1 MFSSVRGFVMG
12 HPSFRAWFMFAR
24 RLYYLYRLRRNLR
37 QKPLT
42 LRQIQL
48 KMLRAVIKH
57 VYENVPYYH
66 RKFRAAGVKPD
77 DVKGVDDLCKI
88 PITSKFEVQS
98 CDVEDV
104 VSSGFDVKRL
114 VRRTTSGS
122 TGIPL
127 ATFIDRRF
135 LDFEEAVWMR
145 AWFEDGLR
153 IRDRMAV
160 IADPRTFPKGK
171 TFFRSW
177 WLAERCHISI
187 FDSVER
193 QMELLS
199 EFRPDVVKG
208 YASSLYLLAVEA
220 SDLKAKVKPRLVF
233 SGAGLLDEHSRK
245 KINTAF
251 GAEVFDFYACSE
263 LGLIGWEC
271 KAHSGFH
278 VNADSVL
285 IEFLDEDGTAVAP
298 GEGGRVVGTSLFNY
312 VMPLIRYDLGDVAVP
327 IDDECPCGVTLPLI
341 RLVEG
346 RGDDFLVATDGRL
359 IPPTVFFPYPFE
371 NMDKIKQF
379 RVIQK
384 RRDKLR
390 IELVPK
396 EEFLDENGFFEKAE
410 KRIKQLFGE
419 HMQVEFK
426 VLDEIPLDKTGK
438 LRKVISLNSKKGYG
452 QELKREQS

>member
-1 MFSSVRGFVMG
+1 MS

-24 RLYYLYRLRRNLR
+24 RLYYLYQLRRNLR
-37 QKPLT
+37 QKPLM
-42 LRQIQL
+42 LKQMQL
-48 KMLRAVIKH
+48 KMLRAVVRH
-57 VYENVPYYH
+57 AYENVPYYYK
-66 RKFRAAGVKPD
+66 KFRAAGVEPD
-77 DVKGVDDLCKI
+77 DVKGFDDLRRI
-88 PITSKFEVQS
+88 PVTSKFEVQS
-98 CDVEDV
+98 CTVEDV
-104 VSSGFDVKRL
+104 VASGFDVKRL

-127 ATFIDRRF
+127 ATFVDRRF
-135 LDFEEAVWMR
+135 LDFEEALWMR

-153 IRDRMAV
+153 IRDKMAV
-160 IADPRTFPKGK
+160 IADPRGFPKGK

-177 WLAERCHISI
+177 WLADRLYISI

-193 QMELLS
+193 QLELLS
-199 EFRPDVVKG
+199 ESKPDVVKG
-208 YASSLYLLAVEA
+208 YASSLYLLAVET

-233 SGAGLLDEHSRK
+233 SGAELLDEHSRK
-245 KINTAF
+245 TVSTTF

-263 LGLIGWEC
+263 LGLLGWEC
-271 KAHSGFH
+271 KVHSGFH

-285 IEFLDEDGTAVAP
+285 IEFLDEDGEAVAP
-298 GEGGRVVGTSLFNY
+298 GESGRVVGTSLFNY
-312 VMPLIRYDLGDVAVP
+312 AMPLIRYDLGDVAVP
-327 IDDECPCGVTLPLI
+327 IDDECSCGVTLPLM

-346 RGDDFLVATDGRL
+346 RADDFLVAIDGRL

-379 RVIQK
+379 RVVQK

-396 EEFLDENGFFEKAE
+396 GEFLNENGFFKKAE

-419 HMQVEFK
+419 NMQVEFK
-426 VLDEIPLDKTGK
+426 VVDVIPLDKSGK
-438 LRKVISLNSKKGYG
+438 LRKVISLSSK
-452 QELKREQS
+452 R